1 MENIWRISCHDH
13 SLLVGGIISKL
24 KSICNVT
31 GIKSTLTFLIII
43 FSVLLSITSLVVSLL
58 WVNFLM
64 LHSHSSYCQVLY
76 WLLKQFAAKS
86 IKHILLHF
94 IIISTKA
101 IYILF
106 SHVLSFCFNRCSICL
121 GEYEEKEILRIMPSC
136 HHNFHLACIDV
147 WLQKQTTCPICRL
160 PLNESLEAKSAA
172 SPLFDDQMDGSHE
185 VSDDQYNQW
194 ILPSGHHAERMEITQ
209 EIHEPEYV
217 VVGVS
222 YHEGR
227 EART

>member
-1 MENIWRISCHDH
+1 MWGSGLNLVTTVIGFGMSATFIVFVCTRLLCSRIRSTDSRATPLDIELRSDVGQPEH
-13 SLLVGGIISKL
+13 SIGGLEPVLVDAIPTMKYKL
-24 KSICNVT
+24 EA
-31 GIKSTLTFLIII
+31 
-43 FSVLLSITSLVVSLL
+43 FSSREDA
-58 WVNFLM
+58 
-64 LHSHSSYCQVLY
+64 Q
-76 WLLKQFAAKS
+76 
-86 IKHILLHF
+86 
-94 IIISTKA
+94 
-101 IYILF
+101 
-106 SHVLSFCFNRCSICL
+106 CSICL

-185 VSDDQYNQW
+185 VSGDQYNQW

>member
-1 MENIWRISCHDH
+1 MGYLAW
-13 SLLVGGIISKL
+13 LVKILSSHCK
-24 KSICNVT
+24 VT
-31 GIKSTLTFLIII
+31 KYKKRSTLGQAEVFISRPVLGAGGQWYHMLLGMLVPEHSIGGLEPVLVDAIPTMKYKLEA
-43 FSVLLSITSLVVSLL
+43 FSSRED
-58 WVNFLM
+58 N
-64 LHSHSSYCQVLY
+64 Q
-76 WLLKQFAAKS
+76 
-86 IKHILLHF
+86 
-94 IIISTKA
+94 
-101 IYILF
+101 
-106 SHVLSFCFNRCSICL
+106 CSICL